1 MFFLIRAKSN
11 QIYQDILIDLI
22 CRVEEKNQLG
32 CLSYWFLKKFFN
44 WRITALQCCVSFCCT
59 TIRISHS
66 CMDISCLLPLDSPS
80 HPRPPTSHSSRSS
93 QSTRLGFLCYTTAFH
108 QLSRVHLAACT
119 CQCYFPNSSH
129 PLLPPPCP
137 QVRSLHLWFSDFS
150 MHEDALG
157 SSLRHGLQALTPR
170 VSDTIL
176 RGGV

>member
-1 MFFLIRAKSN
+1 MQSR
-11 QIYQDILIDLI
+11 
-22 CRVEEKNQLG
+22 REESTWMSKL
-32 CLSYWFLKKFFN
+32 LVFKKFFN

-108 QLSRVHLAACT
+108 QLSLLHMAACT

-137 QVRSLHLWFSDFS
+137 QVRSLHLCLHFFLASRLISTIFLDS
-150 MHEDALG
+150 MHVCLVASD
-157 SSLRHGLQALTPR
+157 SLQLDSLSLSPFLCMYIYIN
-170 VSDTIL
+170 V
-176 RGGV
+176 